1 MKARFIWRALRA
13 RFRDQTTELKA
24 IRKAVRPGDTVCDIG
39 ANKGSYL
46 LWLARWVR
54 PGRVIAFEPQE
65 PLARYLTE
73 VCARLR
79 LNNITVEA
87 KAVHS
92 TTGQLTLHVPGSGD
106 SPGASLSARVAT
118 RETCRGVSV
127 PVVSLDDYLKAEGR
141 VSCLKV
147 DVEGSELNVFKGAE
161 VILRR
166 HSPLLVFECE
176 IRHLE
181 SGSVFDVFAFLTGL
195 GYSGEFVCG
204 RRLCPIAEFR
214 PEVHQKQAGER
225 FWDAKDY
232 CNNFVFRKNS

>member
-1 MKARFIWRALRA
+1 MTARFLWRALKTRW
-13 RFRDQTTELKA
+13 RDQATELEV
-24 IRKAVRPGDTVCDIG
+24 IRKTIRPGDTVCDIG

-46 LWLARWVR
+46 LWLSRWVKT
-54 PGRVIAFEPQE
+54 GRVIAFEPQQK
-65 PLARYLTE
+65 LARYLTE
-73 VCARLR
+73 VCARLQLR
-79 LNNITVEA
+79 NVTVEA
-87 KAVHS
+87 KAVSAASGHMD
-92 TTGQLTLHVPGSGD
+92 LHIPGDAD
-106 SPGASLSARVAT
+106 SPGASLSSRVAD
-118 RETCRGVSV
+118 RETCRRVSV
-127 PVVSLDDYLKAEGR
+127 PVVSLDNYLKADDR

-161 VILRR
+161 GILRR

-181 SGSVFDVFAFLTGL
+181 SGSIFGVFSFLAGL

-204 RRLCPIAEFR
+204 RRLCPMAEFR
-214 PEVHQKQAGER
+214 PEVHQKQVGER